1 MEKPMTQPVIKF
13 TRGVP
18 PPESFPTQEIADCA
32 ASLLANDPDIVLQYG
47 TSGGYPPLRHYLAGQ
62 AGVPDNRIA
71 IGEGSLQLADI
82 AARILLKPGSIV
94 YIESPSYDR
103 SINLFRRTGAT
114 LVGIPL
120 EKDGIDIAAVA
131 ARLAGGERPVLF
143 YIIPDFQNPSGTV
156 LSLEKRQ
163 ALVDLAEQYGF
174 WIVEDS
180 PYRRLRYHGQENPTM
195 YELAPNRVM
204 RMSSFSK
211 LISPGLRVGYMI
223 LPEPVAPAFLKFA
236 EDTYINSSYFTQGIV
251 YEYIRRGL
259 LEPNIARLKTFY
271 QARLDCMLDSLKQEM
286 GDLAEW
292 HKPEGGFFVGMTLQ
306 GDFDTSELLAR
317 ASQAGLLLSDGR
329 GFFPE
334 KTRRCFIRLP
344 FCALTP
350 DEIQS
355 GITRLAEVV
364 RSMLDK

>member
-1 MEKPMTQPVIKF
+1 MPQPVIKF

-18 PPESFPTQEIADCA
+18 PPESFPTQEISDCA
-32 ASLLANDPDIVLQYG
+32 ISLLANDPDIVLQYG

-62 AGVPDNRIA
+62 AGVADNRIA

-82 AARILLKPGSIV
+82 AARIMLDPGSIV

-103 SINLFRRTGAT
+103 SINIFRRAGAT
-114 LVGIPL
+114 LVGLPL
-120 EKDGIDIAAVA
+120 EEDGIDIAALA

-156 LSLEKRQ
+156 LSMEKRQ
-163 ALVDLAEQYGF
+163 ALANLAEQYGF

-180 PYRRLRYHGQENPTM
+180 PYRRLRYHGHENPSL
-195 YELAPNRVM
+195 YELAPQRVL

-211 LISPGLRVGYMI
+211 LISPGLRVGYML
-223 LPEPVAPAFLKFA
+223 LPESVAPAFLKFA
-236 EDTYINSSYFTQGIV
+236 EDTYISSSYFTQGIV

-259 LEPNIARLKTFY
+259 LEPNIARLKTLY
-271 QARLDCMLDSLKQEM
+271 QARLDCMLEALGHEM
-286 GDLAEW
+286 GDLATW

-306 GDFDTSELLAR
+306 GDFDTPELLAR
-317 ASQAGLLLSDGR
+317 AAHAGLLLSDGR

-334 KTRRCFIRLP
+334 QTRQCFIRLP

-355 GITRLAEVV
+355 GITRLAQVV

>member
-1 MEKPMTQPVIKF
+1 MTQPVIKF

-18 PPESFPTQEIADCA
+18 PPESFPTQEISDCA
-32 ASLLANDPDIVLQYG
+32 ASLMNNDSDIVLQYG
-47 TSGGYPPLRHYLAGQ
+47 TSGGYPPLRHYLAEQ

-82 AARILLKPGSIV
+82 AARILLKPGSLV

-103 SINLFRRTGAT
+103 SINLFRRTGAS

-120 EKDGIDIAAVA
+120 EEDGIDITALTS
-131 ARLAGGERPVLF
+131 RLASGERPVLF

-156 LSLEKRQ
+156 LSMEKRQ
-163 ALVDLAEQYGF
+163 ALVDLAEKYGF

-180 PYRRLRYHGQENPTM
+180 PYRRLRYRGQENPTM
-195 YELAPNRVM
+195 HELAPHLVL

-211 LISPGLRVGYMI
+211 LISPGLRVGYML
-223 LPEPVAPAFLKFA
+223 LPEPLAPAFLKFA

-251 YEYIRRGL
+251 YEYIRLGL
-259 LEPNIARLKTFY
+259 LEPNIARLKTLY
-271 QARLDCMLDSLKQEM
+271 QARLDCMLDALCHEM

-292 HKPEGGFFVGMTLQ
+292 HKPEGGFFVGMTLR
-306 GDFDTSELLAR
+306 GEFDTPELIAR
-317 ASQAGLLLSDGR
+317 ASHAGLLLSDGR

-334 KTRRCFIRLP
+334 QTRQCFIRLP

-350 DEIQS
+350 EEIQS
-355 GITRLAEVV
+355 GITRLAQVV

>member
-1 MEKPMTQPVIKF
+1 MDKLMTQPVIKF

-18 PPESFPTQEIADCA
+18 PPESFPTQEISDCA
-32 ASLLANDPDIVLQYG
+32 VSLLNRDPDIVLQYG
-47 TSGGYPPLRHYLAGQ
+47 TSGGYQPLRHYLAKQ
-62 AGVPDNRIA
+62 AGVTENRIA
-71 IGEGSLQLADI
+71 IGEGSLQLSDI
-82 AARILLKPGSIV
+82 VARILLKPGSLV
-94 YIESPSYDR
+94 YVESPSYDR
-103 SINLFRRTGAT
+103 SINIFRRTGARV
-114 LVGIPL
+114 VGIPL
-120 EKDGIDIAAVA
+120 EEDGCDLAKVTT
-131 ARLAGGERPVLF
+131 RLASGERPVLF

-156 LSLEKRQ
+156 LSMEKRK

-174 WIVEDS
+174 WIIEDS
-180 PYRRLRYHGQENPTM
+180 PYRRLRYHGIEHPSM
-195 YELAPNRVM
+195 FELAPGRVV

-211 LISPGLRVGYMI
+211 LISPGLRVGYSI
-223 LPEPVAPAFLKFA
+223 LPDPLAPDFLRFA

-251 YEYIRRGL
+251 YEYIRLGL
-259 LEPNIARLKTFY
+259 LEPNIAKLKALY
-271 QARLDCMLDSLKQEM
+271 QPRLDCMLSSLSHEM

-306 GDFDTSELLAR
+306 GEFDTDELLAR
-317 ASQAGLLLSDGR
+317 ASHAGLLLSDGR

-334 KTRRCFIRLP
+334 KNRQCFIRLP

-355 GITRLAEVV
+355 GITRLAQLI

>member
-1 MEKPMTQPVIKF
+1 MTQPVIKF

-18 PPESFPTQEIADCA
+18 PPESFPTQEISDCA
-32 ASLLANDPDIVLQYG
+32 VSLLNEDPAIVLQYG
-47 TSGGYPPLRHYLAGQ
+47 TPGGYPPLRHYLAEQ

-120 EKDGIDIAAVA
+120 EEDGIDVAAVA
-131 ARLAGGERPVLF
+131 SRLAGGERPLLF

-156 LSLEKRQ
+156 LSLVKRQ

-174 WIVEDS
+174 YIVEDT

-195 YELAPNRVM
+195 HELAPNLVM

-223 LPEPVAPAFLKFA
+223 LPEPIAPAFLKFA

-251 YEYIRRGL
+251 YEYIRRSL
-259 LEPNIARLKTFY
+259 LEPNIAKLKTLY
-271 QARLDCMLDSLKQEM
+271 QARLDCMLESLRQEM

-306 GDFDTSELLAR
+306 GDFDTPELLNR
-317 ASQAGLLLSDGR
+317 ASHAGLLLSDGR
-329 GFFPE
+329 GFFPDQ
-334 KTRRCFIRLP
+334 TRRCFIRLP

-350 DEIQS
+350 AEIQS
-355 GITRLAEVV
+355 GITRLAQVI

>member
-1 MEKPMTQPVIKF
+1 MTQPVIKF

-18 PPESFPTQEIADCA
+18 PPESFPTQEISDCA
-32 ASLLANDPDIVLQYG
+32 VALLKNDPVLVLQYG
-47 TSGGYPPLRHYLAGQ
+47 SPAGYPPLRHYLAEQ
-62 AGVPDNRIA
+62 AGMPDNRIA

-82 AARILLKPGSIV
+82 AARILLRPGSLV

-103 SINLFRRTGAT
+103 SIKLFKRTGAT

-120 EKDGIDIAAVA
+120 REDGIDIAEVT

-163 ALVDLAEQYGF
+163 ALAGLAEQYGF
-174 WIVEDS
+174 WIVEDT
-180 PYRRLRYHGQENPTM
+180 PYRRLRYHGQENPTLH
-195 YELAPNRVM
+195 ELAPNRVL

-211 LISPGLRVGYMI
+211 LISPGLRVGYML
-223 LPEPVAPAFLKFA
+223 LPERLAPAFLKFA

-251 YEYIRRGL
+251 YEYIHRGL
-259 LEPNIARLKTFY
+259 LEPNIARLKTLY
-271 QARLDCMLDSLKQEM
+271 QARLDCMLESLSHEM

-292 HKPEGGFFVGMTLQ
+292 HRPEGGFFVGMTLKE
-306 GDFDTSELLAR
+306 DFDTPELLAR
-317 ASQAGLLLSDGR
+317 ASNAGLLLSDGR

-334 KTRRCFIRLP
+334 KNRKCFIRLP

-355 GITRLAEVV
+355 GIMRLAEVI

>member
-1 MEKPMTQPVIKF
+1 MTQPVIKF

-18 PPESFPTQEIADCA
+18 PPESFPTQAISDCA
-32 ASLLANDPDIVLQYG
+32 ASLLANDPDTVLQYG
-47 TSGGYPPLRHYLAGQ
+47 TSGGYPPLRHYLAEQ
-62 AGVPDNRIA
+62 AGVADNRIA

-82 AARILLKPGSIV
+82 AGRILLKPGSIV

-103 SINLFRRTGAT
+103 SIKIFRRTGAT

-120 EKDGIDIAAVA
+120 EEDGIDIAAMA

-156 LSLEKRQ
+156 LSLEKRR
-163 ALVDLAEQYGF
+163 ALVALAEQYGF

-180 PYRRLRYHGQENPTM
+180 PYRKLRYHGQENPGL
-195 YELAPNRVM
+195 YDLAPHRVFK
-204 RMSSFSK
+204 MSSFSK
-211 LISPGLRVGYMI
+211 LVSPGLRVGYMV

-236 EDTYINSSYFTQGIV
+236 EDTYISSSYFTQGIV
-251 YEYIRRGL
+251 YEFIRRGL
-259 LEPNIARLKTFY
+259 LEPNIAKLKTFY
-271 QARLDCMLDSLKQEM
+271 QPRLDCMLEALNHEM
-286 GDLAEW
+286 GDLATW

-306 GDFDTSELLAR
+306 GDFDTPELLAR
-317 ASQAGLLLSDGR
+317 AAQAGLLLSDGR
-329 GFFPE
+329 GFFPDQN
-334 KTRRCFIRLP
+334 RQCFVRLP

-350 DEIQS
+350 AEIQS
-355 GITRLAEVV
+355 GVTRLAEVI